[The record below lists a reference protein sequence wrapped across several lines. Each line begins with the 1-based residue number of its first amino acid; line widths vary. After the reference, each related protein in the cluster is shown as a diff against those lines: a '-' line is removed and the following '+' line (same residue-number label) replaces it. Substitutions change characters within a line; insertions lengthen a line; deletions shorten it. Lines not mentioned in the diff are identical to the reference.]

1 MRKQRLFL
9 ATLLTGCLVPVFP
22 SMSDEIVN
30 VEQGWSPADKA
41 AWYTTTQG
49 LRILP
54 LSWFRALEQPGSN
67 KPFLTPEY
75 MASFRYLPGP
85 GASDLPIGFTIDD
98 QDDSQLSVTKLR
110 WKEGQSSTEPWVGLT
125 CSACHSNELTYNGKR
140 LRVEGAPSL
149 SDYQSFTTALYKAL
163 DQTWLDDQK
172 FARFAKKVLGDDSQD
187 SAKLRGALAKLA
199 DAQARVAASN
209 TTPLRYGLGRLDAIG
224 YGFNMLAMIAKA
236 PGQIFHVPD
245 APVSYP
251 FLWNI
256 HQLSAVQWNA
266 SVPNGPV
273 VAGVDLGALGRNT
286 GEVLIEFTADVQA
299 ELYPLALLRPGY
311 KSSINIA
318 NLEKLEQLVRRL
330 KPPAWSSVF
339 PVIDETKRAAGQ
351 RLFAE
356 RCAKCHSHLDR
367 EDLTTHVDV
376 GTTLLKGPERIG
388 TDPWMACNAYAESAR
403 TGSLIGTPKGYFA
416 LPPLQKLTLL
426 GSTAPLLDIL
436 STEVIGSMV
445 GYAGKYKDLVTE
457 TLAKNLFNRKSTPH
471 IDLAPKINLKNLV
484 PEIAP
489 ATVDPD
495 KIAQLKRCLAD
506 DSPILGYKFRPLTG
520 IWATA
525 PYLHNGSV
533 PTLYDLL
540 LPPSDRPKSFYV
552 GTREFDPV
560 KVGFKTELSAENSF
574 LFRVFD
580 DQGKEIQ
587 GNLNSGHD
595 YNNAG
600 LSAADREALVE
611 YMKGL

>member
-1 MRKQRLFL
+1 MRKQSLFL
-9 ATLLTGCLVPVFP
+9 ASLLTGCLAPVFP
-22 SMSDEIVN
+22 SLSDEIVN
-30 VEQGWSPADKA
+30 VEQGWSPADKT
-41 AWYTTTQG
+41 AWYTTNQG

-54 LSWFRALEQPGSN
+54 LSWLRALEQPDSD
-67 KPFLTPEY
+67 KPFLTPEH
-75 MASFRYLPGP
+75 MAGFRYLSGP
-85 GASDLPIGFTIDD
+85 GASDLPIGFTIDA

-110 WKEGQSSTEPWVGLT
+110 WKEGQSSKEPWVGLT

-140 LRVEGAPSL
+140 LRIEGAPSL
-149 SDYQSFTTALYKAL
+149 TDYQSFTTALAKAL
-163 DQTWLDDQK
+163 DQTRLDDQK
-172 FARFAKKVLGDDSQD
+172 FARFAKQVLGDDRQD
-187 SAKLRGALAKLA
+187 SDKLRGELAKLA
-199 DAQARVAASN
+199 DAQTRVAASN
-209 TTPLRYGLGRLDAIG
+209 ATPMRYGFGRLDAIDMA
-224 YGFNMLAMIAKA
+224 FNMIAMAVNA

-245 APVSYP
+245 APVSFP

-256 HQLSAVQWNA
+256 HQLSLVQWNGGL
-266 SVPNGPV
+266 PNGPV
-273 VAGVDLGALGRNT
+273 VGGVDLGALARNT
-286 GEVLIEFTADVQA
+286 GEVLSEFTGDLQI
-299 ELYPLALLRPGY
+299 EPYPVALLRPGY
-311 KSSINIA
+311 KSSVDVA
-318 NLEKLEQLVRRL
+318 NLVELEQLVRRL
-330 KPPAWSSVF
+330 KPPAWPNVF
-339 PVIDETKRAAGQ
+339 PAIDETKRSAGQ
-351 RLFAE
+351 QLFAE
-356 RCAKCHSHLDR
+356 HCAKCHSHLDR
-367 EDLTTHVDV
+367 EDLATPVTV
-376 GTTLLKGPERIG
+376 GTTLLKGGERIG
-388 TDPWMACNAYAESAR
+388 TDPWMACNAYANSAR
-403 TGSLIGTPKGYFA
+403 TGSMMGAPRGYFV

-426 GSTAPLLDIL
+426 DSTAPEIDMAATAI
-436 STEVIGSMV
+436 VGSIV
-445 GYAGKYKDLVTE
+445 GYAGKYKELVTE
-457 TLAKNLFNRKSTPH
+457 TLAKEVYDRKSTPH
-471 IDLAPKINLKNLV
+471 DIFEHIDLNNLV

-560 KVGFKTELSAENSF
+560 KVGFKTEQSADNSF
-574 LFRVFD
+574 LFRAFD
-580 DQGKEIQ
+580 DQGKPIQ

>member
-1 MRKQRLFL
+1 MRKQSLFL
-9 ATLLTGCLVPVFP
+9 ASLLTGFLAPVFP

-30 VEQGWSPADKA
+30 VEQGWSPADKT
-41 AWYTTTQG
+41 AWYTTNQG
-49 LRILP
+49 MRLLP
-54 LSWFRALEQPGSN
+54 LSWLRALERPDSE
-67 KPFLTPEY
+67 KPFLAPEY
-75 MASFRYLPGP
+75 MAGFRYLPGP
-85 GASDLPIGFTIDD
+85 GASDLPLGFVIDA

-110 WKEGQSSTEPWVGLT
+110 WKEGQSSKEPWVGLT

-140 LRVEGAPSL
+140 LRVEGAQSL
-149 SDYQSFTTALYKAL
+149 TDYQSFSTALDKAL

-172 FARFAKKVLGDDSQD
+172 FARFAKQVLGDDGQD
-187 SAKLRGALAKLA
+187 SDKLRGELAKLA
-199 DAQARVAASN
+199 DARTRVAASN
-209 TTPLRYGLGRLDAIG
+209 ATPLRYGFGRLDALG
-224 YGFNMLAMIAKA
+224 YAFNMIAMRANA

-245 APVSYP
+245 APVSFP

-256 HQLSAVQWNA
+256 HQFNAVQWNA
-266 SVPNGPV
+266 SAPNGPV
-273 VAGVDLGALGRNT
+273 VGGVDLGALVRNT
-286 GEVLIEFTADVQA
+286 GEVLGFFDDIQIEP
-299 ELYPLALLRPGY
+299 YPLALLQPGY
-311 KSSINIA
+311 KSSVDIA
-318 NLEKLEQLVRRL
+318 RLDQLEKLEERL
-330 KPPAWSSVF
+330 KPPAWPSVF
-339 PVIDETKRAAGQ
+339 PAIDETKRLAGK

-376 GTTLLKGPERIG
+376 GTTLLKGSERIG
-388 TDPWMACNAYAESAR
+388 TDPWMACNAYADSAR
-403 TGSLIGTPKGYFA
+403 TGTMIGAPRGYIA
-416 LPPLQKLTLL
+416 LPPLKKLRLL
-426 GSTAPLLDIL
+426 GSTAPEFDMYA
-436 STEVIGSMV
+436 TAAVGSIV
-445 GYAGKYKDLVTE
+445 GYLGKYKDLVTE
-457 TLAKNLFNRKSTPH
+457 TVAKEIFNRRSMP
-471 IDLAPKINLKNLV
+471 PKVFDQQINLNNLV
-484 PEIAP
+484 PEIVP

-540 LPPSDRPKSFYV
+540 LPPSERPKSFYV

-560 KVGFKTELSAENSF
+560 KVGFKTEQSADNSF

-580 DQGKEIQ
+580 DQGKPIQ

-600 LSAADREALVE
+600 LSEADREALVE